1 LENSQKLYDLREK
14 NNTDLIEEDKS
25 FENIKNNIELDEEK
39 LSELINKRETVYNS
53 ALNNLK
59 DKDVYYDYLKTH
71 YNNEKNRLELM
82 ENQYKYNTSIQVV
95 NKYGKILKEFEKQ
108 IKIRDEVIEENNIKE
123 NAEANEDYL
132 SLEELKKN
140 FLPKIKNNNRNVLK
154 IDATPYLLEKQKTQL
169 KLPIIHNISS
179 AKYPTHNK
187 NLQNYYLNQ
196 YTSNNNN
203 RSNSNNY
210 NPRIRTNPSS
220 NKLNKRNRI
229 EPSSL
234 DDKSILSNYG
244 SRNDNS
250 DINEEVN
257 KSRDENR
264 MIKISRQNIF
274 KSKDGNYYNNASS
287 PNHGSPSKRSNFP
300 KIHNNGNSVFA
311 GKDFTPFAKKKDIN
325 AFYIEKS
332 KNILKK
338 PFK

>member
-1 LENSQKLYDLREK
+1 MENSQKLNDLREK
-14 NNTDLIEEDKS
+14 INTDLIEEDKT
-25 FENIKNNIELDEEK
+25 FENIKSNIELDEEK
-39 LSELINKRETVYNS
+39 LSEFIKKRETVYS
-53 ALNNLK
+53 SVINNFK
-59 DKDVYYDYLKTH
+59 EKDVYYDYLKTY
-71 YNNEKNRLELM
+71 YNNEKNKLDLM
-82 ENQYKYNTSIQVV
+82 ENQYKYNTSLQVE

-108 IKIRDEVIEENNIKE
+108 IRLRDEVIEKNNIKE
-123 NAEANEDYL
+123 NAEAYEDYL
-132 SLEELKKN
+132 SLEDLKKKI
-140 FLPKIKNNNRNVLK
+140 LPKIKNNHRNVLK

-196 YTSNNNN
+196 YVSNNNN

-229 EPSSL
+229 EQSSL

-250 DINEEVN
+250 DVNEEIN
-257 KSRDENR
+257 KSRDEYR
-264 MIKISRQNIF
+264 MIKVSRQNIF
-274 KSKDGNYYNNASS
+274 RTKDGNYYNNVS

-300 KIHNNGNSVFA
+300 KINNNGNSVFA
-311 GKDFTPFAKKKDIN
+311 GKDFTPFAKKKDLN
-325 AFYIEKS
+325 AFYNDKS